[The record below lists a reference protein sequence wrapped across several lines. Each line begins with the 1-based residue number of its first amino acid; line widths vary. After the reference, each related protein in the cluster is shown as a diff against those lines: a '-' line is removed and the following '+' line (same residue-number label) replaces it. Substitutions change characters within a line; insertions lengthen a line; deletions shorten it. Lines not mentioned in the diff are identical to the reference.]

1 MQRCY
6 PTLHLIP
13 MCQNTEQTKSKAGD
27 NDDHDEKPN
36 IEIFG
41 VW

>member
-1 MQRCY
+1 
-6 PTLHLIP
+6 

-27 NDDHDEKPN
+27 DDERDEKPN